1 MNSSR
6 KVVKRVQLEK
16 RKVSE
21 NGLTFYEYVYE
32 VTDSEGKKFRR
43 VVKQKVSSS
52 KVPRFNQEENHD
64 EVMNLIK
71 KYFEDNQINV
81 EELHKMTDLQEIL
94 KPIRDYIINEIY
106 IRVNLP
112 ILKNLIKTEIL
123 KIEDK

>member
-32 VTDSEGKKFRR
+32 VTDSEGKKFKR

-81 EELHKMTDLQEIL
+81 EELHKMTTLQEIL

-123 KIEDK
+123 NITNK

>member
-16 RKVSE
+16 RKVLE
-21 NGLTFYEYVYE
+21 NGLTFYEYIYE
-32 VTDSEGKKFRR
+32 VTDSEGKKFKR
-43 VVKQKVSSS
+43 VVKQKVSST

-64 EVMNLIK
+64 KVMNLIN

-81 EELHKMTDLQEIL
+81 EELHKMTTLQEIL

>member
-21 NGLTFYEYVYE
+21 NGITFYEYVYE
-32 VTDSEGKKFRR
+32 VTDSEGKKFKR

-64 EVMNLIK
+64 VVMNLIK

-81 EELHKMTDLQEIL
+81 EELHKMTALQEIL
-94 KPIRDYIINEIY
+94 KQIRDYIINEIY

-112 ILKNLIKTEIL
+112 ILKNLIKNEIL

>member
-16 RKVSE
+16 RKVLE
-21 NGLTFYEYVYE
+21 NGLTFYEYIYE
-32 VTDSEGKKFRR
+32 VTDSEGKKFKR
-43 VVKQKVSSS
+43 VVKQKVSST

-64 EVMNLIK
+64 EVMNLIN

-81 EELHKMTDLQEIL
+81 EELHKMTTLQEIL

>member
-81 EELHKMTDLQEIL
+81 EDLHKMTTLQEIL

-123 KIEDK
+123 KIPTK

>member
-16 RKVSE
+16 RKVLE
-21 NGLTFYEYVYE
+21 NGLTFYEYIYE
-32 VTDSEGKKFRR
+32 VTDSEGKKFKR
-43 VVKQKVSSS
+43 VVKQKVSST

-64 EVMNLIK
+64 EVMNLIN
-71 KYFEDNQINV
+71 KYIEDNQVNV
-81 EELHKMTDLQEIL
+81 EELHKMTTLQEIL

>member
-16 RKVSE
+16 RKVLE
-21 NGLTFYEYVYE
+21 NGLTFYEYIYE
-32 VTDSEGKKFRR
+32 VTDSEGKKFKR

-71 KYFEDNQINV
+71 KYFEDNQV
-81 EELHKMTDLQEIL
+81 DVKELHKMSTLQEIL

-123 KIEDK
+123 KIENK

>member
-32 VTDSEGKKFRR
+32 VTDSEGKKFKR

-64 EVMNLIK
+64 VVMNLIK

-81 EELHKMTDLQEIL
+81 EDLHKMTTLQEIL

>member
-16 RKVSE
+16 RKVLE
-21 NGLTFYEYVYE
+21 NGLTFYEYIYE
-32 VTDSEGKKFRR
+32 VTDSEGKKFKR
-43 VVKQKVSSS
+43 VVKQKVSST

-64 EVMNLIK
+64 KVMNLIN
-71 KYFEDNQINV
+71 KYFEDNQVNV
-81 EELHKMTDLQEIL
+81 EELHKMTTLQEIL